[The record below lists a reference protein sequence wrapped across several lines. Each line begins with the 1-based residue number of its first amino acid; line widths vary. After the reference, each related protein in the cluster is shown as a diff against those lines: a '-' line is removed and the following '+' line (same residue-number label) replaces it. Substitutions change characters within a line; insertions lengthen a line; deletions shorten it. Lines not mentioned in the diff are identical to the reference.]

1 MRLSTSS
8 DTNISSAYYVISL
21 HMESISTSKLITDTP
36 EWGSQMSSRKEGSLA
51 KSSTPGL

>member
-1 MRLSTSS
+1 MRLSASS
-8 DTNISSAYYVISL
+8 DTNISSAYYVISV
-21 HMESISTSKLITDTP
+21 HMESISTSKLTTDTH